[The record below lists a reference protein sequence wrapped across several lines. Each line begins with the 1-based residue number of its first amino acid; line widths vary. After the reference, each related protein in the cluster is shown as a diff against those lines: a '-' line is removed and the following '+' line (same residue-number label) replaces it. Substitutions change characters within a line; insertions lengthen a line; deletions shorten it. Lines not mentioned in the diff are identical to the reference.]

1 MRIFS
6 LMMATQSNQPSFA
19 PWRRVILTG
28 LLAGFLA
35 TLTACGTQN
44 APSPTDGSAPSASD
58 SQFYIGIRK
67 VSSDEIYQALPDTQ
81 GKPLYIEFKSK
92 YCLAC
97 KKMEP
102 ILSKLLP
109 QYPEVEQRVFDM
121 MADKETHRQVFET
134 FQPMV
139 VPVQIFVN
147 AEGTITNV
155 LYDFHE
161 EATLRQALDA
171 LRPAADASATPS
183 EE

>member
-6 LMMATQSNQPSFA
+6 LMATQPSPSSFA
-19 PWRRVILTG
+19 PWRRVVLTG
-28 LLAGFLA
+28 ILAGVLA
-35 TLTACGTQN
+35 SLTACGTQAPTPKN
-44 APSPTDGSAPSASD
+44 APADGSAPASD
-58 SQFYIGIRK
+58 AQFYIGIRK
-67 VSSDEIYQALPDTQ
+67 VTADEIYQALPDTQ

-102 ILSKLLP
+102 ILTELLP

-171 LRPAADASATPS
+171 IRPNTASS